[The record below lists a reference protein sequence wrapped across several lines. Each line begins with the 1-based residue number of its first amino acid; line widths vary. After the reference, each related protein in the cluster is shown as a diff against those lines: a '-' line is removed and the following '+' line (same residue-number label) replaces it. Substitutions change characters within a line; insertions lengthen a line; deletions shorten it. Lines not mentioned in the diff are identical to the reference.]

1 MNAPHLRQIIAPI
14 APLRRIPVSNGALD
28 TEALMGEHV
37 HVKDER
43 EGWSHVMLLQDDYE
57 GYMPTSALGEPTTPT
72 HRVNVLRSFV
82 YPGPSIKLPP
92 LAALPLTGQVRV
104 IAAQGD
110 FARISGDFGE
120 GFVYAAHLVPLSALW
135 ESDFVSV
142 AERFIGVPYLWG
154 GKSALGIDCS
164 GLTQLSLATTGTR
177 APRDSGPQCERLGN
191 KLPDEQALSLTD
203 LQRGDLIFWPGHVG
217 ILRDANTLLHAN
229 GTHMLVVSEPL
240 IEAVERIMALTGN
253 GITAIRRLPR

>member
-1 MNAPHLRQIIAPI
+1 M
-14 APLRRIPVSNGALD
+14 
-28 TEALMGEHV
+28 
-37 HVKDER
+37 
-43 EGWSHVMLLQDDYE
+43 
-57 GYMPTSALGEPTTPT
+57 
-72 HRVNVLRSFV
+72 
-82 YPGPSIKLPP
+82 
-92 LAALPLTGQVRV
+92 
-104 IAAQGD
+104 
-110 FARISGDFGE
+110 
-120 GFVYAAHLVPLSALW
+120 
-135 ESDFVSV
+135 SV

-177 APRDSGPQCERLGN
+177 APRDSGPQCERLGD

-240 IEAVERIMALTGN
+240 IEAVERIMTLTGN